1 MSKCVQSVPT
11 WAACQFSA
19 FELPPPSPQ
28 SARVWSWHDPSL
40 KWLQRSHSK
49 SRSRRK
55 SCVPSVS
62 PRDVL
67 HQWWPKIRDPLIA
80 LASFRAWYCEVKPPK
95 LIKAVWS
102 KWWKNLRQTDCQLE
116 PLPVG
121 LFKSQIKS
129 KKPCN
134 SWLVGVTS
142 PGYRVSGLVTFHQ
155 RPARI
160 PFLFPNQGTA
170 SEQDAD
176 PLVTTPSAGHSSPG
190 RKEMTSPTAR
200 FVLWKSWESVTH
212 SDRSQK
218 SNDHLLKILFRSF
231 KLKICANTNHHL
243 LLTVRL
249 GLINPQCMN
258 ISGGSQNNDIS
269 PSKRYIQN

>member
-28 SARVWSWHDPSL
+28 SARAWSWHDPSL

-142 PGYRVSGLVTFHQ
+142 PGYLLGVSGLVTFHQ
-155 RPARI
+155 DPVFVSKPRDGFWAR
-160 PFLFPNQGTA
+160 
-170 SEQDAD
+170 SR
-176 PLVTTPSAGHSSPG
+176 SSG
-190 RKEMTSPTAR
+190 
-200 FVLWKSWESVTH
+200 
-212 SDRSQK
+212 
-218 SNDHLLKILFRSF
+218 DHP
-231 KLKICANTNHHL
+231 ICWTFF
-243 LLTVRL
+243 TRT
-249 GLINPQCMN
+249 QR
-258 ISGGSQNNDIS
+258 NDIPCGAIRTVKVMRKCDTLRQVS
-269 PSKRYIQN
+269 EVQWPSTKDPFQII

>member
-1 MSKCVQSVPT
+1 MNDSYHDTLKVKSSQRNRAILGWLGSHPQVICLVSVD
-11 WAACQFSA
+11 
-19 FELPPPSPQ
+19 
-28 SARVWSWHDPSL
+28 WSLS
-40 KWLQRSHSK
+40 
-49 SRSRRK
+49 
-55 SCVPSVS
+55 
-62 PRDVL
+62 
-67 HQWWPKIRDPLIA
+67 
-80 LASFRAWYCEVKPPK
+80 
-95 LIKAVWS
+95 
-102 KWWKNLRQTDCQLE
+102 T
-116 PLPVG
+116 
-121 LFKSQIKS
+121 
-129 KKPCN
+129 
-134 SWLVGVTS
+134 
-142 PGYRVSGLVTFHQ
+142 
-155 RPARI
+155 RI

-170 SEQDAD
+170 SEQEAD

-190 RKEMTSPTAR
+190 RKEMTSPAAR